1 MAIIHKNE
9 MITINNFNPATKI
22 KTVLLLDSNYIE
34 NYTNQMVLENN
45 GVTNVISFRNA
56 YSALSY
62 LINTPYKYQLILVDI
77 HLPILDGFEFIDKFN
92 QLELYKRHGKI
103 CLLSASLNPSH
114 KKKAVEKNIKFI
126 EKPLIIE
133 NLLPY

>member
-1 MAIIHKNE
+1 
-9 MITINNFNPATKI
+9 MISINNFNPVTKI
-22 KTVLLLDSNYIE
+22 KTVLLLNSNYIE
-34 NYTNQMVLENN
+34 NYANQKVLENY
-45 GVTNVISFRNA
+45 GVTNVITFRNA

-62 LINTPYKYQLILVDI
+62 LIDTPYKYQLILVDI

-92 QLELYKRHGKI
+92 QLELYKKHGEI
-103 CLLSASLNPSH
+103 CLLSASLNPFQ
-114 KKKAVEKNIKFI
+114 KKKAAEKNIKFI

>member
-1 MAIIHKNE
+1 
-9 MITINNFNPATKI
+9 MITLNNFNPATKI

-34 NYTNQMVLENN
+34 NYSNQKVLENN

-92 QLELYKRHGKI
+92 QLELYKKHGSI
-103 CLLSASLNPSH
+103 CLLSASINPFH
-114 KKKAVEKNIKFI
+114 KKKAIEKNVKFI
-126 EKPLIIE
+126 QKPLIID
-133 NLLPY
+133 NFLI